1 MKRTLLFSLPILAL
15 LAACG
20 DDGGGPTEPT
30 PTPTPAPNVNV
41 QGVWIGT
48 ASSLSARGTCLAD
61 SFQPFTVSAVWTIQ
75 QTGASVT
82 AAQVLNNAQVCGF
95 TGTVRGDTV
104 DFRLDP
110 SSSQTVCSLQNLS
123 CPGSRPV
130 RVELDTSR
138 STMVGVVSG
147 NRMTIT
153 SNSVWRAVDVNTGN
167 SLGDYEVSG
176 RQELTR

>member
-1 MKRTLLFSLPILAL
+1 MKRMSLFPLLILTLLVG
-15 LAACG
+15 CG
-20 DDGGGPTEPT
+20 DGGGSPTEPT
-30 PTPTPAPNVNV
+30 PTPAPNANV

-61 SFQPFTVSAVWTIQ
+61 SFLPVTVPAVWTIQ
-75 QTGASVT
+75 QTGASIT
-82 AAQVLNNAQVCGF
+82 ATEVLNNAQVCGF

-104 DFRLDP
+104 EFRPDP
-110 SSSQTVCSLQNLS
+110 SRSQTVCSIQNLA
-123 CPGSRPV
+123 CAGPRPV
-130 RVELDTSR
+130 RIELISSR
-138 STMVGVVSG
+138 TTVFGAVTG

-153 SNSVWRAVDVNTGN
+153 SNTVWRAVDVNTGN

>member
-1 MKRTLLFSLPILAL
+1 MKRTLLFPWPILAL

-20 DDGGGPTEPT
+20 DGGGGPTEPT
-30 PTPTPAPNVNV
+30 PTPQPNINV

-61 SFQPFTVSAVWTIQ
+61 AFQPFTVSVVWTIQ

-104 DFRLDP
+104 EFRPDP
-110 SSSQTVCSLQNLS
+110 SRSQTVCSIQNLA
-123 CPGSRPV
+123 CAGPRPV
-130 RVELDTSR
+130 RIELISSR
-138 STMVGVVSG
+138 TTVFGAVTG

-153 SNSVWRAVDVNTGN
+153 SNTVWRAVDVNTGN
-167 SLGDYEVSG
+167 SLGQYEVSG